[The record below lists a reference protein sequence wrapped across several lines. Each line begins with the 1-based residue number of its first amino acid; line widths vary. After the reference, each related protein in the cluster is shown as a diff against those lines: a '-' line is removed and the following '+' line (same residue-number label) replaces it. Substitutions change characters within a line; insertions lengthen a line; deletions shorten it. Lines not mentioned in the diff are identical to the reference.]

1 MANLREL
8 IPAFFTGAD
17 GKPLSPEEIKRRR
30 QVAESLLA
38 QATDTSP
45 NAGGT
50 ASVLAKAIQGLS
62 FGINEGRMD
71 RAAAANAERSAE
83 RIRAMLGGGEAV
95 GGMGVGLGA
104 GSVNPGNTTS
114 MATIPAPDTASA
126 RVAQG
131 HGGGILP
138 PTFQSILDK
147 TEGGGDYD
155 TLFGH
160 SQKDGPFAGTSVS
173 SMTIADALAFSD
185 PSGPYAQWVKQRVGR
200 VATPMGRH
208 QIVGTTLRNAVKELG
223 LDPSKPFDA
232 QTQDMIALHLAKRRV
247 QSADTL
253 DGKINAL
260 RSEWEG
266 FKNVPREQ
274 LAQVVQEIESA
285 PAGGMMP
292 EPSVASGMTDEDV
305 AASFLRMNP
314 GTSAAPVSPVE
325 RAPLEPIVPPVAVA
339 ETPEEILAAEA
350 AMAGDPAF
358 AGTGRGDRVGA
369 GVQPGAAVTPE
380 YTEQLRERF
389 AAENAGSVVPAAQPG
404 AVVGPDSLK
413 LERERLNAA
422 MALPNMGA
430 EAAPGPVLDPVAAA
444 LVEPAAA
451 APAVAATQA
460 ATPAA
465 APAVD
470 PVAAALTGYNVDP
483 DVPMMGVRAN
493 TQGFAPVQAPAAAA
507 PTGQMAM
514 SGGMTGL
521 PPAVIEALAD
531 PNASP
536 EERQIAAMLYEQH
549 MKNQD
554 PLRQLQIAEA
564 QRKMSQRNLINVGGG
579 YLYDQDTGEWL
590 QAPAAPGGGEGPAA
604 YEALRR
610 RAIAGGL
617 QEGTPEFQQFM
628 LQGGRDPEQTAANQK
643 VQQLT
648 ASFLADGTFTDPAQ
662 AELAAKGIAYGR
674 YEFMKDPVTQEL
686 VVVDKATLRPV
697 FGGGAQ
703 QQPQPAPEQTSQ
715 LTNPEPM
722 NPAGMYPN
730 ATDAFGVQGAVSG
743 AINTVSD
750 AVGAGPVYP
759 DVAQAQSE
767 FKVLRERLLSDVA
780 DSYGRQ
786 PPSWLLKRIDELTPA
801 AGSPM
806 EGPASAQNKLRAIR
820 NSFENEIAVAQRQ
833 LSGQVS
839 PTRRQELEAR
849 ISGLEAANARIDIAL
864 DAFKGG
870 QQQQTQGSDQG
881 AQAPA
886 KRMRYN
892 PKTGRVE

>member
-114 MATIPAPDTASA
+114 MATMPAPDTASA
-126 RVAQG
+126 RVAQAHG
-131 HGGGILP
+131 DSTLPAGNLSEHQRAFVQTLLPAAIEQSKRTGVDPRIIVAQAAQETGWGKSAPGNNLFGIKSHGKGGGQALKTHEYINGKRVNVTDSFRTFASPEDSVRGYGDFILQNP
-138 PTFQSILDK
+138 RYRAMR
-147 TEGGGDYD
+147 E
-155 TLFGH
+155 
-160 SQKDGPFAGTSVS
+160 
-173 SMTIADALAFSD
+173 
-185 PSGPYAQWVKQRVGR
+185 AQ
-200 VATPMGRH
+200 
-208 QIVGTTLRNAVKELG
+208 G
-223 LDPSKPFDA
+223 LDA
-232 QTQDMIALHLAKRRV
+232 QLEALQASGYATDPNYSRSVGAIA
-247 QSADTL
+247 
-253 DGKINAL
+253 
-260 RSEWEG
+260 RSI
-266 FKNVPREQ
+266 PIPEQ
-274 LAQVVQEIESA
+274 A
-285 PAGGMMP
+285 PAP
-292 EPSVASGMTDEDV
+292 QVANGMTDEDV

-325 RAPLEPIVPPVAVA
+325 RAPLEPIVPPVTVA

-369 GVQPGAAVTPE
+369 GVQPGAVITPE

-404 AVVGPDSLK
+404 AVVGPDSLR

-444 LVEPAAA
+444 LVDPAAA

-514 SGGMTGL
+514 TGGMTGL

-549 MKNQD
+549 VKNQD

-564 QRKMSQRNLINVGGG
+564 QRKMGQRNLINVGGG

-590 QAPAAPGGGEGPAA
+590 QAPQPAGGGEGPAA

-703 QQPQPAPEQTSQ
+703 QQPQPTPGQTSQ

-839 PTRRQELEAR
+839 PTRKQELEAR